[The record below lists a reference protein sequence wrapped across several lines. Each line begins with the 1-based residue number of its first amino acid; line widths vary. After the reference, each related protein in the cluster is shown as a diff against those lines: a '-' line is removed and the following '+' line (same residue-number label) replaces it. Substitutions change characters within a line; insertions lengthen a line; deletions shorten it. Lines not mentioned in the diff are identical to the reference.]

1 MIAPR
6 KQRKVCSVPVSGAA
20 VGVAS
25 VPVAQSVLPLSC
37 VPGSG
42 VCPYFPG
49 MLCSPFGITSLR
61 SPGARWGSGRSISPA
76 SVLTARST
84 HGVPGLSCLS
94 RFSGALRAPRAAW
107 ECGCEFELWTGAG
120 RLGQRGR
127 APGDLAVSS
136 SVQADAS
143 ALSLHSLQIP
153 AQVCCSFFF
162 KVIFPWKDSG
172 LTLTQIQSSVHF
184 LSGE

>member
-61 SPGARWGSGRSISPA
+61 SPRARWGSGRSISPA

-107 ECGCEFELWTGAG
+107 ECGCELSCEQVL
-120 RLGQRGR
+120 
-127 APGDLAVSS
+127 GDLGSEEGPQETLPCHPRSRQTLQHLVSTVS
-136 SVQADAS
+136 RYLHKFVAHF
-143 ALSLHSLQIP
+143 SLRLY
-153 AQVCCSFFF
+153 
-162 KVIFPWKDSG
+162 
-172 LTLTQIQSSVHF
+172 F
-184 LSGE
+184 LGRTVDLL